1 MDQREDID
9 KIFRGGKESRPS
21 SSSSITPSAKR
32 ERNEIAFR
40 RLLEKS
46 SSSFPGIENGALYFL
61 TATRELP
68 SLSTKGGFAIDSR
81 GGCSL
86 GKFPRTGESLGE
98 SSRLFQYYS
107 SRSEL
112 FSRSPNATS
121 VGSSIFFLIRI
132 IFPFF
137 FWKNLE
143 FVASVCIITI

>member
-1 MDQREDID
+1 MQRESEA
-9 KIFRGGKESRPS
+9 KSR
-21 SSSSITPSAKR
+21 
-32 ERNEIAFR
+32 FDVCW
-40 RLLEKS
+40 KS
-46 SSSFPGIENGALYFL
+46 LRVPFHVTGMENGALYFL

-68 SLSTKGGFAIDSR
+68 SLCTKGGFAIDSR

-112 FSRSPNATS
+112 FSRSPNTTS

-137 FWKNLE
+137 FLE
-143 FVASVCIITI
+143 EFGICSVGVYYYDITSREERSILSNPFGGDG